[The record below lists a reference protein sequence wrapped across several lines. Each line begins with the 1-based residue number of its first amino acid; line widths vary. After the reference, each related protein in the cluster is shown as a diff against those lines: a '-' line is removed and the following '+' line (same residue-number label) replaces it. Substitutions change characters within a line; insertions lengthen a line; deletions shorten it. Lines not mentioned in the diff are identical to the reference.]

1 MVQERCVYT
10 GIVTSEEGRNV
21 TKIVISDA
29 VNWKD
34 RSKGRERDSYG
45 GEMRERKGE
54 EGRGRDKTKRDAGA
68 GREPLGGARGRFSK
82 QLTHKTVRLYL
93 GLSLLPVIRL

>member
-34 RSKGRERDSYG
+34 RSKGKERDS
-45 GEMRERKGE
+45 
-54 EGRGRDKTKRDAGA
+54 
-68 GREPLGGARGRFSK
+68 
-82 QLTHKTVRLYL
+82 
-93 GLSLLPVIRL
+93 

>member
-1 MVQERCVYT
+1 M
-10 GIVTSEEGRNV
+10 

-45 GEMRERKGE
+45 GETRERERERERERKGE

-68 GREPLGGARGRFSK
+68 GREPLGGAWGRFSK

-93 GLSLLPVIRL
+93 GLSLLPVIRS